1 MYCLFLHIWV
11 GTQYGL
17 CQALCLVA
25 ELVEV
30 IALLAV
36 AENDTHAATYVS
48 LWLSEDADAGMILL
62 QRIEHVV
69 VQWLCAFLRREDDGR
84 TADVLQMDSGD
95 RQAHHGTVVELK
107 LAQVGGVTEGNHT
120 CIVWTRTQ
128 L

>member
-48 LWLSEDADAGMILL
+48 LWLAEDADAGVVFL
-62 QRIEHVV
+62 QGIYEVV
-69 VQWLCAFLRREDDGR
+69 VQWLGALFG
-84 TADVLQMDSGD
+84 
-95 RQAHHGTVVELK
+95 
-107 LAQVGGVTEGNHT
+107 
-120 CIVWTRTQ
+120 
-128 L
+128 